1 MNVGKEVGKNLIKH
15 LDGLVNAAVEFP
27 ASSILVPTAIEI
39 AGADVA
45 HREVA
50 LRSAGD
56 LDSVGIL
63 AQEHAPIDAWYGQRL
78 VDQRLGVTTIVV
90 ETLQLGLVESD
101 Q

>member
-15 LDGLVNAAVEFP
+15 LHGLVNAAVEFP

-50 LRSAGD
+50 L
-56 LDSVGIL
+56 
-63 AQEHAPIDAWYGQRL
+63 
-78 VDQRLGVTTIVV
+78 
-90 ETLQLGLVESD
+90 
-101 Q
+101 